1 MENKKSD
8 YRVGVLTGIGSAV
21 TWGIDTVLVGLVL
34 AMSPFSSEGAIVLA
48 PIITACFHD
57 VFSAVWTFIYL
68 ALRGKLGPLVKAMK
82 TRSGL
87 VVALAAIMGGPVG
100 MTGYVMAIQYI
111 GPSYTSIISSL
122 YPAIGAVLAYFILK
136 EKIGK
141 KGWAGLLVA
150 IFGICLIGY
159 SPNEAGISVVG
170 FIWAI
175 VCAIGWGSESVICAI
190 GMKDDEVS
198 AESALQIRQLTSGLV
213 YAVLIVPIVGGIG
226 ISFEAL
232 KTNSVWWLIA
242 VALAGTAS
250 YLFYYQSIDKIG
262 ATKAMG
268 LNATNTIFAIIFDV
282 LINGTQLSLK
292 TIVCSLMVMGGVYFV
307 AKASAEVAAEEEE
320 TSSLVEAE

>member
-1 MENKKSD
+1 MEINKND
-8 YRVGVLTGIGSAV
+8 YKVGVLTGIGSAV

-34 AMSPFSSEGAIVLA
+34 AMSPFSSEGAVILA

-68 ALRGKLGPLVKAMK
+68 TLKGQLRPVAKAIK
-82 TRSGL
+82 TKSGL
-87 VVALAAIMGGPVG
+87 VVVLAAIMGGPVG

-111 GPSYTSIISSL
+111 GPSYTAIVSSL
-122 YPAIGAVLAYFILK
+122 YPAFGAVLAYLILK

-141 KGWAGLLVA
+141 KGWAGLFVA
-150 IFGICLIGY
+150 ILGILLIGY
-159 SPNEAGISVVG
+159 SPNESGVSIVG
-170 FIWAI
+170 LIWAI
-175 VCAIGWGSESVICAI
+175 VCVIGWGSESVICAI
-190 GMKDDEVS
+190 GMKADEVS

-213 YAVLIVPIVGGIG
+213 YAALIVPMMGGIG
-226 ISFEAL
+226 LSFEAL
-232 KTNSVWWLIA
+232 RTNSVWWLIA

-268 LNATNTIFAIIFDV
+268 LNSTNTVFAIIFDV

-292 TIVCSLMVMGGVYFV
+292 TIICSLMVMGGVYFV
-307 AKASAEVAAEEEE
+307 ARQQEIEENKVSKIVEEV
-320 TSSLVEAE
+320 